1 MIMIEWIN
9 VIVQGIVLGGLYA
22 LFAAGLSLS
31 FGVMRI
37 INMAHGD
44 FIIMSA
50 YLAFA
55 IVQPLNINP
64 FYMLLLVVPL
74 MAGFGYMLQKLV
86 LNRSLGNNIL
96 APLLVT
102 FGMSIIIQ
110 NLLLEIFS
118 ADFRGLNAGEVEVA
132 SINLSNNIAIGVFPL
147 ITIIIAI
154 VVILALQYIFYK
166 TKLGMCFRA
175 TSDDL
180 TTAQL
185 MGIKTKHIY
194 SMAMGLAVG
203 VTAIAGVLLAI
214 RTNFDP
220 ASGPLQL
227 LYAFEVVII
236 GGLGSFWGTLIGGI
250 ILGIA
255 QTIGSNIDPGWGI
268 LTGHIVFIIILL
280 FRPNGL
286 FPKTKDK

>member
-1 MIMIEWIN
+1 MIEWIN
-9 VIVQGIVLGGLYA
+9 VIVQGVLLGGLYA
-22 LFAAGLSLS
+22 LFATGLSLS
-31 FGVMRI
+31 FGVMKL

-44 FIIMSA
+44 FIILSA

-55 IVQPLNINP
+55 VVQPLDINP
-64 FYMLLLVVPL
+64 FYMILLIVPL
-74 MAGFGYMLQKLV
+74 MAIFGYVLQRLV
-86 LNRSLGNNIL
+86 LNKTLGNDIL

-102 FGMSIIIQ
+102 FGMSIIVQ

-118 ADFRGLNAGEVEVA
+118 ADFRGLNAGTVEVA
-132 SINLSNNIAIGVFPL
+132 SITLSNNIAIGVFPL
-147 ITIIIAI
+147 ITIITAIIVI
-154 VVILALQYIFYK
+154 VVLQYIFYR

-175 TSDDL
+175 TSDDHI
-180 TTAQL
+180 TSQL

-194 SMAMGLAVG
+194 GMAMGLAFA

-236 GGLGSFWGTLIGGI
+236 GGLGSFWGTLVGGI

-255 QTIGSNIDPGWGI
+255 QSVGSNIDPGWGI
-268 LTGHIVFIIILL
+268 LTGHIVFIIILMIK
-280 FRPNGL
+280 PNGL
-286 FPKTKDK
+286 FPKTKGK

>member
-1 MIMIEWIN
+1 MIEWLN
-9 VIVQGIVLGGLYA
+9 VIIQGVLLGGLYA
-22 LFAAGLSLS
+22 LFATGLSLS

-55 IVQPLNINP
+55 VVHPLGINP
-64 FYMLLLVVPL
+64 FYTILLIVPL
-74 MAGFGYMLQKLV
+74 MACFGYVLQKLV
-86 LNRSLGNNIL
+86 LNKTLGNDIL

-102 FGMSIIIQ
+102 FGMSIIVQ

-118 ADFRGLNAGEVEVA
+118 ADFRGLNAGQIEVS
-132 SINLSNNIAIGVFPL
+132 SIQLVSDIAIGVFPL
-147 ITIIIAI
+147 LTIVIAI
-154 VVILALQYIFYK
+154 AVIFGLQYIFYK
-166 TKLGMCFRA
+166 TKLGICFRA
-175 TSDDL
+175 TSDDHI
-180 TTAQL
+180 TAQL

-194 SMAMGLAVG
+194 AMAMGLALG

-220 ASGPLQL
+220 AAGPLQL

-250 ILGIA
+250 ILGVA
-255 QTIGSNIDPGWGI
+255 QTVGSNINPGWGI
-268 LTGHIVFIIILL
+268 LAGHLVFIIILMIK
-280 FRPNGL
+280 PNGL
-286 FPKTKDK
+286 FPKTKEK

>member
-1 MIMIEWIN
+1 MIEWIN
-9 VIVQGIVLGGLYA
+9 VIVQGILLGGLYA
-22 LFAAGLSLS
+22 LFATGLSLS
-31 FGVMRI
+31 FGVMRL

-55 IVQPLNINP
+55 VVQPLDINP
-64 FYMLLLVVPL
+64 FYMILLIVPL
-74 MAGFGYMLQKLV
+74 MALFGYVLQKLV
-86 LNRSLGNNIL
+86 LNKSLGNDIL

-102 FGMSIIIQ
+102 FGMSIIVQ

-118 ADFRGLNAGEVEVA
+118 ADFRGLNAGAVEVS
-132 SINLSNNIAIGVFPL
+132 SIALGSDIAIGVFPL
-147 ITIIIAI
+147 ITIVIAIAVIIA
-154 VVILALQYIFYK
+154 LQIIFYK
-166 TKLGMCFRA
+166 TRLGMCFRA
-175 TSDDL
+175 TSDDHI
-180 TTAQL
+180 TSSL

-194 SMAMGLAVG
+194 SMAMGLALG

-220 ASGPLQL
+220 SAGPLQL

-236 GGLGSFWGTLIGGI
+236 GGLGSFWGTLVGGI
-250 ILGIA
+250 ILGLA

-268 LTGHIVFIIILL
+268 LAGHLIFFIILMI
-280 FRPNGL
+280 RPNGL
-286 FPKTKDK
+286 FPKTKEK

>member
-1 MIMIEWIN
+1 MIEWMN
-9 VIVQGIVLGGLYA
+9 VIVQGILLGGLYA
-22 LFAAGLSLS
+22 LFATGLSLS

-44 FIIMSA
+44 FIILAA

-55 IVQPLNINP
+55 VVQPLDINP
-64 FYMLLLVVPL
+64 FYMILLIVPL
-74 MAGFGYMLQKLV
+74 MAVFGYVLQRLV
-86 LNRSLGNNIL
+86 LNKTLGNDIL

-102 FGMSIIIQ
+102 FGMSIIVQ

-118 ADFRGLNAGEVEVA
+118 ADFRGLNAGTIEVQ
-132 SINLSNNIAIGVFPL
+132 SIALGNNIAIGVFPL
-147 ITIIIAI
+147 ITIVIAI
-154 VVILALQYIFYK
+154 GVIMGLQYIFYK

-175 TSDDL
+175 TSDDHV
-180 TTAQL
+180 TSQL

-194 SMAMGLAVG
+194 GMAMGLALG

-220 ASGPLQL
+220 AAGPLQL

-236 GGLGSFWGTLIGGI
+236 GGLGSFWGTLVGGI

-268 LTGHIVFIIILL
+268 LAGHIVFIIILMI
-280 FRPNGL
+280 RPNGL
-286 FPKTKDK
+286 FPKTKEK

>member
-1 MIMIEWIN
+1 MIEWIN
-9 VIVQGIVLGGLYA
+9 VIVQGVLLGGLYA
-22 LFAAGLSLS
+22 LFATGLSLS
-31 FGVMRI
+31 FGVMRL

-44 FIIMSA
+44 FIILSA

-55 IVQPLNINP
+55 VVQPLDINP
-64 FYMLLLVVPL
+64 LYMILLIVPL
-74 MAGFGYMLQKLV
+74 MALFGYVLQRLV
-86 LNRSLGNNIL
+86 LNKTLGNDIL

-102 FGMSIIIQ
+102 FGMSIIVQ
-110 NLLLEIFS
+110 NLLLEVFS

-154 VVILALQYIFYK
+154 AVIFALQYIFYH

-175 TSDDL
+175 TSDDHI
-180 TTAQL
+180 TSQL

-194 SMAMGLAVG
+194 SMAMGLSLG

-220 ASGPLQL
+220 SAGPLQL

-236 GGLGSFWGTLIGGI
+236 GGLGSFWGTLVGGI

-268 LTGHIVFIIILL
+268 LTGHIVFIIILM
-280 FRPNGL
+280 FKPNGL
-286 FPKTKDK
+286 FPKTKGK

>member
-1 MIMIEWIN
+1 MIEWIN
-9 VIVQGIVLGGLYA
+9 VIIQGILLGGLYA

-44 FIIMSA
+44 FIIVSA

-55 IVQPLNINP
+55 VVQPLEINP
-64 FYMLLLVVPL
+64 FYMILIAVPL
-74 MAGFGYMLQKLV
+74 MAAFGYLLQKLV
-86 LNRSLGNNIL
+86 LNKTLGNDIL

-102 FGMSIIIQ
+102 FGMSIIAQ

-118 ADFRGLNAGEVEVA
+118 ADFRGLNAGEVETA
-132 SINLSNNIAIGVFPL
+132 SINIGSNIAIGVFPL
-147 ITIIIAI
+147 LTIIIAI
-154 VVILALQYIFYK
+154 AVIIALQVIFYK
-166 TKLGMCFRA
+166 TKLGRCFRA
-175 TSDDL
+175 TSDDH

-194 SMAMGLAVG
+194 AMAMGLALG

-220 ASGPLQL
+220 AAGPLQL

-236 GGLGSFWGTLIGGI
+236 GGLGSFWGTLVGGI

-255 QTIGSNIDPGWGI
+255 QTVGSNLDPGWGI
-268 LTGHIVFIIILL
+268 LAGHIIFIIVLMIK
-280 FRPNGL
+280 PNGL
-286 FPKTKDK
+286 FPKTKEA

>member
-1 MIMIEWIN
+1 MIEWIN
-9 VIVQGIVLGGLYA
+9 VIIQGMLLGGLYA

-44 FIIMSA
+44 FIIVSA

-55 IVQPLNINP
+55 VVQPLEINP
-64 FYMLLLVVPL
+64 FYMILIAVPL
-74 MAGFGYMLQKLV
+74 MAAFGYLLQKLV
-86 LNRSLGNNIL
+86 LNKTLGNDIL

-102 FGMSIIIQ
+102 FGMSIIAQ

-118 ADFRGLNAGEVEVA
+118 ADFRGLNAGEVETA
-132 SINLSNNIAIGVFPL
+132 SINIGSNIAIGVFPL
-147 ITIIIAI
+147 LTIIIAI
-154 VVILALQYIFYK
+154 AVIIALQVIFYK
-166 TKLGMCFRA
+166 TKLGRCFRA
-175 TSDDL
+175 TSDDH

-194 SMAMGLAVG
+194 AMAMGLALG

-220 ASGPLQL
+220 AAGPLQL

-236 GGLGSFWGTLIGGI
+236 GGLGSFWGTLVGGI

-255 QTIGSNIDPGWGI
+255 QTVGSNLDPGWGI
-268 LTGHIVFIIILL
+268 LAGHIIFIIVLMIK
-280 FRPNGL
+280 PNGL
-286 FPKTKDK
+286 FPKTKEA

>member
-1 MIMIEWIN
+1 MIEWIN
-9 VIVQGIVLGGLYA
+9 VIVQGVLLGGLYA
-22 LFAAGLSLS
+22 LFATGLSLS
-31 FGVMRI
+31 FGVMKL

-44 FIIMSA
+44 FIILAA

-55 IVQPLNINP
+55 VVQPLDINP
-64 FYMLLLVVPL
+64 FYMIILIVPL
-74 MAGFGYMLQKLV
+74 MALFGYVLQRLV
-86 LNRSLGNNIL
+86 LNKTLGNDIL

-102 FGMSIIIQ
+102 FGMSIIVQ

-118 ADFRGLNAGEVEVA
+118 ADFRGLNAGAVEVE
-132 SINLSNNIAIGVFPL
+132 SIALSNDIAIGVFPL

-154 VVILALQYIFYK
+154 AVIVGLQYIFYR

-175 TSDDL
+175 TSDDHV
-180 TTAQL
+180 TSQL

-194 SMAMGLAVG
+194 GMAMGLALG

-220 ASGPLQL
+220 SAGPLQL

-255 QTIGSNIDPGWGI
+255 QTVGQNIDPGWGI
-268 LTGHIVFIIILL
+268 LTGHIVFIIILMI
-280 FRPNGL
+280 RPNGL
-286 FPKTKDK
+286 FPKTKG

>member
-1 MIMIEWIN
+1 MIEWIN
-9 VIVQGIVLGGLYA
+9 VIIQGILLGGLYA
-22 LFAAGLSLS
+22 LFATGLSLS

-44 FIIMSA
+44 FIIVGA

-55 IVQPLNINP
+55 IVQPLQINP
-64 FYMLLLVVPL
+64 FYTILLVVPL
-74 MAGFGYMLQKLV
+74 MAVLGYALQRLV
-86 LNRSLGNNIL
+86 LNKTLGTDIMP
-96 APLLVT
+96 ALLVT

-132 SINLSNNIAIGVFPL
+132 SIGLGNNIAIGVFPL

-154 VVILALQYIFYK
+154 AVIVTLQYIFYK
-166 TKLGMCFRA
+166 TNLGRCFRA
-175 TSDDL
+175 TSDDHEI
-180 TTAQL
+180 AQL

-194 SMAMGLAVG
+194 GMAMGLALG

-220 ASGPLQL
+220 AAGPLQL

-236 GGLGSFWGTLIGGI
+236 GGLGSFWGTLVGGI

-255 QTIGSNIDPGWGI
+255 QTIGSNLDPGWGI
-268 LTGHIVFIIILL
+268 LAGHIVFIIILMVK
-280 FRPNGL
+280 PNGL
-286 FPKTKDK
+286 FPKTRER

>member
-1 MIMIEWIN
+1 MEWIN
-9 VIVQGIVLGGLYA
+9 VIVQGVLLGGLYA
-22 LFAAGLSLS
+22 LFATGLSLS
-31 FGVMRI
+31 FGVMRL

-44 FIIMSA
+44 FIILSA

-55 IVQPLNINP
+55 VVQPLDINP
-64 FYMLLLVVPL
+64 LYMILLIVPL
-74 MAGFGYMLQKLV
+74 MAVFGYVLQRLV
-86 LNRSLGNNIL
+86 LNKTLGNDIL

-102 FGMSIIIQ
+102 FGMSIIVQ

-118 ADFRGLNAGEVEVA
+118 ADFRGLNAGAVEIA
-132 SINLSNNIAIGVFPL
+132 SISLSNNIAIGVFPL
-147 ITIIIAI
+147 ITIITAIAVI
-154 VVILALQYIFYK
+154 VVLQYIFYR

-175 TSDDL
+175 TSDDHI
-180 TTAQL
+180 TSQL

-194 SMAMGLAVG
+194 GMAMGLALG

-220 ASGPLQL
+220 AAGPLQL

-236 GGLGSFWGTLIGGI
+236 GGLGSFWGTLVGGI
-250 ILGIA
+250 ILGVA

-268 LTGHIVFIIILL
+268 LTGHIVFIIILM
-280 FRPNGL
+280 FKPNGL
-286 FPKTKDK
+286 FPKTKGK

>member
-1 MIMIEWIN
+1 MIEWIN
-9 VIVQGIVLGGLYA
+9 VIIQGMLLGGLYA

-44 FIIMSA
+44 FIIVAA

-55 IVQPLNINP
+55 VVQPLDVNP
-64 FYMLLLVVPL
+64 FYMILIAVPL
-74 MAGFGYMLQKLV
+74 MAAFGYLLQSLV
-86 LNRSLGNNIL
+86 LNKTLGNDIL

-102 FGMSIIIQ
+102 FGMSIIAQ

-118 ADFRGLNAGEVEVA
+118 ADFRGLNAGEVETA
-132 SINLSNNIAIGVFPL
+132 SINIGNNIAIGVFPL
-147 ITIIIAI
+147 LTIIIAI
-154 VVILALQYIFYK
+154 AVIIALQVIFYK
-166 TKLGMCFRA
+166 TKLGRCFRA
-175 TSDDL
+175 TSDDH

-194 SMAMGLAVG
+194 AMAMALALG

-220 ASGPLQL
+220 AAGPLQL

-236 GGLGSFWGTLIGGI
+236 GGLGSFWGTLVGGI

-255 QTIGSNIDPGWGI
+255 QTVGSNLDPGWGI
-268 LTGHIVFIIILL
+268 LAGHIVFIIVLMIK
-280 FRPNGL
+280 PNGL
-286 FPKTKDK
+286 FPKTKER

>member
-1 MIMIEWIN
+1 MEWLN
-9 VIVQGIVLGGLYA
+9 VIIQGVLLGGLYA
-22 LFAAGLSLS
+22 LFATGLSLS

-55 IVQPLNINP
+55 VVHPLGINP
-64 FYMLLLVVPL
+64 FYTILLIVPL
-74 MAGFGYMLQKLV
+74 MACFGYVLQKLV
-86 LNRSLGNNIL
+86 LNKTLGNDIL

-102 FGMSIIIQ
+102 FGMSIIVQ

-118 ADFRGLNAGEVEVA
+118 ADFRGLNAGQIEVS
-132 SINLSNNIAIGVFPL
+132 SIQLVSDIAIGVFPL
-147 ITIIIAI
+147 LTIVIAI
-154 VVILALQYIFYK
+154 AVIFGLQYIFYK
-166 TKLGMCFRA
+166 TKLGICFRA
-175 TSDDL
+175 TSDDHI
-180 TTAQL
+180 TAQL

-194 SMAMGLAVG
+194 AMAMGLALG

-220 ASGPLQL
+220 AAGPLQL

-250 ILGIA
+250 ILGVA
-255 QTIGSNIDPGWGI
+255 QTVGSNINPGWGI
-268 LTGHIVFIIILL
+268 LAGHLVFIIILMIK
-280 FRPNGL
+280 PNGL
-286 FPKTKDK
+286 FPKTKEK

>member
-1 MIMIEWIN
+1 MIEWLN
-9 VIVQGIVLGGLYA
+9 VIIQGVLLGGLYA
-22 LFAAGLSLS
+22 LFATGLSLS

-55 IVQPLNINP
+55 VVHPLGINP
-64 FYMLLLVVPL
+64 FYTILLIVPL
-74 MAGFGYMLQKLV
+74 MAFFGYVLQKLV
-86 LNRSLGNNIL
+86 LNKTLGNDIL

-102 FGMSIIIQ
+102 FGMSIIVQ

-118 ADFRGLNAGEVEVA
+118 ADFRGLNAGQIEVS
-132 SINLSNNIAIGVFPL
+132 SIQLVSDIAIGVFPL
-147 ITIIIAI
+147 LTIVIAI
-154 VVILALQYIFYK
+154 AVIFGLQYIFYK
-166 TKLGMCFRA
+166 TKLGICFRA
-175 TSDDL
+175 TSDDHV
-180 TTAQL
+180 TAQL

-194 SMAMGLAVG
+194 AMAMGLALG

-220 ASGPLQL
+220 AAGPLQL

-250 ILGIA
+250 ILGVA
-255 QTIGSNIDPGWGI
+255 QTVGSNINPGWGI
-268 LTGHIVFIIILL
+268 LAGHLVFIIILMIK
-280 FRPNGL
+280 PNGL
-286 FPKTKDK
+286 FPKTKEK

>member
-1 MIMIEWIN
+1 MEWLN
-9 VIVQGIVLGGLYA
+9 VIIQGILLGGLYA
-22 LFAAGLSLS
+22 LFATGLSLS

-55 IVQPLNINP
+55 VVHPLGINP
-64 FYMLLLVVPL
+64 FYTILLIVPL
-74 MAGFGYMLQKLV
+74 MACFGYVLQKLV
-86 LNRSLGNNIL
+86 LNKTLGNDIL

-102 FGMSIIIQ
+102 FGVSIIVQ

-118 ADFRGLNAGEVEVA
+118 ADFRGLNAGAVEVS
-132 SINLSNNIAIGVFPL
+132 SIQLVSDIAIGVFPL
-147 ITIIIAI
+147 LTIVIAI
-154 VVILALQYIFYK
+154 AVIFGLQYIFYN
-166 TKLGMCFRA
+166 TKLGICFRA
-175 TSDDL
+175 TSDDHV
-180 TTAQL
+180 TAQL

-194 SMAMGLAVG
+194 AMAMGLALG

-220 ASGPLQL
+220 AAGPLQL

-250 ILGIA
+250 ILGVA
-255 QTIGSNIDPGWGI
+255 QTIGSNINPGWGI
-268 LTGHIVFIIILL
+268 LAGHLVFII
-280 FRPNGL
+280 
-286 FPKTKDK
+286 

>member
-1 MIMIEWIN
+1 MVEWIN
-9 VIVQGIVLGGLYA
+9 VIIQGILLGGLYT
-22 LFAAGLSLS
+22 LFATGLSLS

-44 FIIMSA
+44 FIILAS

-64 FYMLLLVVPL
+64 FYTIILIVPL
-74 MAGFGYMLQKLV
+74 MALLGYVLQRLV
-86 LNRSLGNNIL
+86 LNNVLGNDIMP
-96 APLLVT
+96 ALLIT

-118 ADFRGLNAGEVEVA
+118 ADFRGLNAGNIEVS
-132 SINLSNNIAIGVFPL
+132 SISLGNNIAIGVFPL

-154 VVILALQYIFYK
+154 SVIAGLQYLFYR
-166 TKLGMCFRA
+166 TKLGMRFRA
-175 TSDDL
+175 TSDDHL
-180 TTAQL
+180 TAQL

-194 SMAMGLAVG
+194 AMAMGLSLG
-203 VTAIAGVLLAI
+203 VTAIAGLLLAI

-220 ASGPLQL
+220 SAGPLQL

-255 QTIGSNIDPGWGI
+255 QTVGSNLDPGWGI
-268 LTGHIVFIIILL
+268 LAGHIVFIIILMIK
-280 FRPNGL
+280 PNGL
-286 FPKTKDK
+286 FPKTKDR

>member
-1 MIMIEWIN
+1 MIEWLN
-9 VIVQGIVLGGLYA
+9 VIIQGILLGGLYA
-22 LFAAGLSLS
+22 LFATGLSLS

-55 IVQPLNINP
+55 VVHPLGINP
-64 FYMLLLVVPL
+64 FYTILLIVPL
-74 MAGFGYMLQKLV
+74 MACFGYVLQKLV
-86 LNRSLGNNIL
+86 LNKTLGNDIL

-102 FGMSIIIQ
+102 FGVSIIVQ

-118 ADFRGLNAGEVEVA
+118 ADFRGLNAGAVEVS
-132 SINLSNNIAIGVFPL
+132 SIQLVSDIAIGVFPL
-147 ITIIIAI
+147 LTIVIAI
-154 VVILALQYIFYK
+154 AVIFGLQYIFYN
-166 TKLGMCFRA
+166 TKLGICFRA
-175 TSDDL
+175 TSDDHV
-180 TTAQL
+180 TAQL

-194 SMAMGLAVG
+194 AMAMGLALG

-220 ASGPLQL
+220 AAGPLQL

-250 ILGIA
+250 ILGVA
-255 QTIGSNIDPGWGI
+255 QTIGSNINPGWGI
-268 LTGHIVFIIILL
+268 LAGHLVFII
-280 FRPNGL
+280 
-286 FPKTKDK
+286 

>member
-1 MIMIEWIN
+1 MIEWLN
-9 VIVQGIVLGGLYA
+9 VIIQGILLGGLYA
-22 LFAAGLSLS
+22 LFATGLSLS

-55 IVQPLNINP
+55 VVHPLGINP
-64 FYMLLLVVPL
+64 FYTILLIVPL
-74 MAGFGYMLQKLV
+74 MACFGYVLQKLV
-86 LNRSLGNNIL
+86 LNKTLGNDIL

-102 FGMSIIIQ
+102 FGMSIIVQ

-118 ADFRGLNAGEVEVA
+118 ADFRGLNAGAVEVS
-132 SINLSNNIAIGVFPL
+132 SIQLVSDIAIGVFPL
-147 ITIIIAI
+147 LTIVIAI
-154 VVILALQYIFYK
+154 AVIFGLQYIFYN
-166 TKLGMCFRA
+166 TKLGICFRA
-175 TSDDL
+175 TSDDHV
-180 TTAQL
+180 TAQL

-194 SMAMGLAVG
+194 AMAMGLALG

-220 ASGPLQL
+220 AAGPLQL

-250 ILGIA
+250 ILGVA
-255 QTIGSNIDPGWGI
+255 QTIGSNINPGWGI
-268 LTGHIVFIIILL
+268 LAGHLVFIIILMIK
-280 FRPNGL
+280 PNGL
-286 FPKTKDK
+286 FPKTKEK

>member
-1 MIMIEWIN
+1 MIEWIN
-9 VIVQGIVLGGLYA
+9 VVVQGVLLGGLYA

-44 FIIMSA
+44 FIILSA
-50 YLAFA
+50 FLAFA
-55 IVQPLNINP
+55 VVQPLDINP
-64 FYMLLLVVPL
+64 FYMILLIVPL
-74 MAGFGYMLQKLV
+74 MAFFGYVLQKLV
-86 LNRSLGNNIL
+86 LNKTLGNDIL

-102 FGMSIIIQ
+102 FGMSIIVQ

-118 ADFRGLNAGEVEVA
+118 ADFRGLNAGAIEVA
-132 SINLSNNIAIGVFPL
+132 SIPLGSNIAIGVFPL
-147 ITIIIAI
+147 ITICIAI
-154 VVILALQYIFYK
+154 AVIFALQYIFYR
-166 TKLGMCFRA
+166 TRLGMCFRA
-175 TSDDL
+175 TSDDH
-180 TTAQL
+180 TTSQL

-194 SMAMGLAVG
+194 AMAMGLAFG

-220 ASGPLQL
+220 SAGPLQL

-236 GGLGSFWGTLIGGI
+236 GGLGSFWGTLVGGI

-268 LTGHIVFIIILL
+268 LAGHIVFIVILM

>member
-1 MIMIEWIN
+1 MIEWIN
-9 VIVQGIVLGGLYA
+9 VIVQGILLGGLYA
-22 LFAAGLSLS
+22 LFATGLSLS
-31 FGVMRI
+31 FGIMRI

-44 FIIMSA
+44 FIILA
-50 YLAFA
+50 AFLAFA
-55 IVQPLNINP
+55 VVQPLDINP
-64 FYMLLLVVPL
+64 FYTILLIVPL
-74 MAGFGYMLQKLV
+74 MALFGYVLQRLV
-86 LNRSLGNNIL
+86 LNKTLGNDIL

-118 ADFRGLNAGEVEVA
+118 ANFRGLNAGEVEVQ
-132 SINLSNNIAIGVFPL
+132 SIALSSDIAIGVFPL

-154 VVILALQYIFYK
+154 SVIFTLQYIFYR

-175 TSDDL
+175 TSDDP
-180 TTAQL
+180 TTSQL

-194 SMAMGLAVG
+194 GMAMALAFG

-220 ASGPLQL
+220 AAGPLQL

-236 GGLGSFWGTLIGGI
+236 GGLGSFWGTLVGGI

-268 LTGHIVFIIILL
+268 LAGHIVFIIILMI
-280 FRPNGL
+280 RPNGL
-286 FPKTKDK
+286 FPKTKER

>member
-1 MIMIEWIN
+1 MIEWIN
-9 VIVQGIVLGGLYA
+9 VIVQGLLLGGLYA
-22 LFAAGLSLS
+22 LFATGLSLS

-44 FIIMSA
+44 FIILAA
-50 YLAFA
+50 YLAYA
-55 IVQPLNINP
+55 IVQPLQINP
-64 FYMLLLVVPL
+64 FYTIVLVVPL
-74 MAGFGYMLQKLV
+74 MALFGYVLQRLV
-86 LNRSLGNNIL
+86 LNKTLGNDVMP
-96 APLLVT
+96 ALLVT

-110 NLLLEIFS
+110 NLLLEVFS
-118 ADFRGLNAGEVEVA
+118 ADFRGLNAGEIEVA

-154 VVILALQYIFYK
+154 AVIFALQYIFYR

-175 TSDDL
+175 TSDDHI
-180 TTAQL
+180 TSQL

-194 SMAMGLAVG
+194 AMAMGLALG

-220 ASGPLQL
+220 SAGPLQL

-236 GGLGSFWGTLIGGI
+236 GGLGSFWGTLVGGV

-268 LTGHIVFIIILL
+268 LAGHIVFIVVLML
-280 FRPNGL
+280 KPNGL
-286 FPKTKDK
+286 FPKTKEK

>member
-1 MIMIEWIN
+1 MIEWIN
-9 VIVQGIVLGGLYA
+9 VIVQGILLGGLYA
-22 LFAAGLSLS
+22 LFATGLSLS

-55 IVQPLNINP
+55 VVQPLDINP
-64 FYMLLLVVPL
+64 FYMILLIVPL
-74 MAGFGYMLQKLV
+74 MAGFGYLLQQLV
-86 LNRSLGNNIL
+86 LNKTLGSDIL
-96 APLLVT
+96 SPLLVT

-118 ADFRGLNAGEVEVA
+118 ADFRGLNAGAVEVA
-132 SINLSNNIAIGVFPL
+132 SIELTKDIAIGVFPL

-154 VVILALQYIFYK
+154 AVIMFLQFIFYK
-166 TKLGMCFRA
+166 TRLGMCFRA
-175 TSDDL
+175 TSDDHIIS
-180 TTAQL
+180 QL

-194 SMAMGLAVG
+194 AMAMAFAFG

-220 ASGPLQL
+220 AAGPLQL

-268 LTGHIVFIIILL
+268 LAGHIVFIIVLMI
-280 FRPNGL
+280 RPNGL
-286 FPKTKDK
+286 FPKTKER

>member
-1 MIMIEWIN
+1 MIEWIN
-9 VIVQGIVLGGLYA
+9 VVIQGILLGGLYA
-22 LFAAGLSLS
+22 LFATGLSLS

-44 FIIMSA
+44 FIIISA

-55 IVQPLNINP
+55 IVQPLQINP
-64 FYMLLLVVPL
+64 FYTILLIVPL
-74 MAGFGYMLQKLV
+74 MACFGYFLQKLV
-86 LNRSLGNNIL
+86 LNKTLGNDIL

-102 FGMSIIIQ
+102 FGMSIIVQ

-118 ADFRGLNAGEVEVA
+118 ADFRGINAGDIEVA
-132 SINLSNNIAIGVFPL
+132 SIKLSEDIAIGVFPL
-147 ITIIIAI
+147 VTTLIAVAVI
-154 VVILALQYIFYK
+154 VALQYIFYK
-166 TKLGMCFRA
+166 TKLGRCFRA
-175 TSDDL
+175 TSDDH
-180 TTAQL
+180 TTSQL

-194 SMAMGLAVG
+194 AMAMGLAFAVI
-203 VTAIAGVLLAI
+203 AIAGVLLAI

-220 ASGPLQL
+220 AAGPLQL

-236 GGLGSFWGTLIGGI
+236 GGLGSFWGTLIGGM

-268 LTGHIVFIIILL
+268 LAGHIVFIIVLMIK
-280 FRPNGL
+280 PNGL

>member
-1 MIMIEWIN
+1 MIEWIN
-9 VIVQGIVLGGLYA
+9 VIVQGVLLGGLYA
-22 LFAAGLSLS
+22 LFATGLSLS
-31 FGVMRI
+31 FGVMRL

-44 FIIMSA
+44 FIILSA

-55 IVQPLNINP
+55 VVQPLGINP
-64 FYMLLLVVPL
+64 FYMILLIVPL
-74 MAGFGYMLQKLV
+74 MAVFGYVLQKLV
-86 LNRSLGNNIL
+86 LNKTLGSDIL

-102 FGMSIIIQ
+102 FGMSIIVQ

-118 ADFRGLNAGEVEVA
+118 ADFRGLNAGAVEVA

-147 ITIIIAI
+147 ITIIIA
-154 VVILALQYIFYK
+154 VAVIFSLQYIFYK

-175 TSDDL
+175 TSDDHI
-180 TTAQL
+180 TSQL

-194 SMAMGLAVG
+194 GMAMGLALG

-220 ASGPLQL
+220 SAGPLQL

-236 GGLGSFWGTLIGGI
+236 GGLGSFWGTLVGGI

-268 LTGHIVFIIILL
+268 LTGHIVFIIILM
-280 FRPNGL
+280 FKPNGL
-286 FPKTKDK
+286 FPKTKGK

>member
-1 MIMIEWIN
+1 MIEWIN
-9 VIVQGIVLGGLYA
+9 VIIQGVLLGGLYA
-22 LFAAGLSLS
+22 LFATGLSLS

-44 FIIMSA
+44 FIIVAA

-55 IVQPLNINP
+55 VVQPLNINP
-64 FYMLLLVVPL
+64 FLSILIAAPL
-74 MAGFGYMLQKLV
+74 MAIFGYVLQRLV
-86 LNRSLGNNIL
+86 LNKTLGGDDIL

-102 FGMSIIIQ
+102 FGMSIIVQ

-118 ADFRGLNAGEVEVA
+118 ADFRGINAGEVETS
-132 SINLSNNIAIGVFPL
+132 SIALGGDIAIGVFPL
-147 ITIIIAI
+147 ITILIAI
-154 VVILALQYIFYK
+154 AVIVGLQYIFYK
-166 TKLGMCFRA
+166 TRLGMCFRA
-175 TSDDL
+175 TSDDHN
-180 TTAQL
+180 TAQL

-194 SMAMGLAVG
+194 AMAMGLALG

-220 ASGPLQL
+220 SAGPLQL

-255 QTIGSNIDPGWGI
+255 QTVGSNLDPGWGI
-268 LTGHIVFIIILL
+268 LAGHIVFIIVLMI
-280 FRPNGL
+280 RPNGL
-286 FPKTKDK
+286 FPKTKGR